1 MKKFIFFLVELD
13 GRVRQVQNGVV
24 TSLNNPKPLPN
35 APDGN
40 QEIAIGWERSEDHG
54 TQVNYSLPLGFVM
67 DGYKILGNDFYKFN
81 RDRILDLVA
90 KRLTYENTTTTF
102 KEYYKFFYKGRL
114 DFSSGVDHKDEK
126 KMVMNIMQGGVFRQM
141 KAKESMDIEIPFDLD
156 AKNVQMDG
164 MYIVGTFRWF
174 LPPFEQ
180 ISAGY
185 PGMYQL
191 PNDNPVPGIGFF
203 DVQQYMNASDPDVN
217 NLSYFAETT
226 QDIADVVLTGKLVD
240 MNSLGA
246 PGPVLVHLHIFNTKT
261 NTVRDTIVLSPV
273 GSQPENYT
281 LIINATVDLL
291 EGDRLFLHSHSHYE
305 GESDLQLSAKSKP
318 VDSVIKGFTVYDLG
332 RKLVE
337 KITGSAD
344 NFQSD
349 FLQTQDVILTSFDGV
364 RALPNA
370 AIKTNWRDYKKFV
383 DTQFMTEVTL
393 SDTKVMIEERLQ
405 AYKPESLL
413 APTELGEVKNLKIS
427 DAEDKIFTSIKV
439 GNENA
444 ETNDTNGKY
453 DFTSVA
459 IWDTPIESVADKQ
472 LDLQSPYKASPYEI
486 EQTRA
491 NYEGKTTT
499 DKETDNQ
506 TVALKVL
513 PEGNDSFN
521 TLATFAADGTPI
533 TPGEPLISIVSQAVI
548 IREGMKI
555 KITGSASNDA
565 DYTVKSATTWFFGQ
579 LIVTN
584 EALVD
589 EAGANIAIEILE
601 GQYYILDR
609 TIPVTQLSSPDV
621 DQAVKDTVYNVFFS
635 PKRMLL
641 RHSAWLAGLFYGYGS
656 KKLVLSSQQRNKELI
671 AGGITEKSDVTIS
684 SLGDPMFL
692 PKYAEFDTIYP
703 ADLPELYETEP
714 NRSFAFDRDN
724 VRIVGFNMRT
734 GFALNDL
741 EEQTYKLLLTP
752 DNDLL
757 SLIP

>member
-13 GRVRQVQNGVV
+13 GRVRQVVNGVV

-126 KMVMNIMQGGVFRQM
+126 KMVMNIMQGGVFRKM

-174 LPPFEQ
+174 LPEYTFL
-180 ISAGY
+180 SDGY
-185 PGMYQL
+185 PGMFQL
-191 PNDNPVPGIGFF
+191 PNDNPVPGLAIF
-203 DVQQYMNASDPDVN
+203 DVPYTEQSGDPDADTLTYFGQFTQDVADVEVTGLLQNFN
-217 NLSYFAETT
+217 NLGSA
-226 QDIADVVLTGKLVD
+226 
-240 MNSLGA
+240 
-246 PGPVLVHLHIFNTKT
+246 GPLSVRLIIFNINT
-261 NTVRDTIVLSPV
+261 NSVRLTIDLTPADPY
-273 GSQPENYT
+273 PENYNLVVNET
-281 LIINATVDLL
+281 IDFLA
-291 EGDRLFLHSHSHYE
+291 GDRIFLKSASHFSE
-305 GESDLQLSAKSKP
+305 GNLQINAKSKP

-349 FLQTQDVILTSFDGV
+349 FLQTQEVILTSFDGV

-393 SDTKVMIEERLQ
+393 SDTKVIIEERLQ

-413 APTELGEVKNLKIS
+413 APIELGEVKNLKIS

-533 TPGEPLISIVSQAVI
+533 TPGQPLISIVSQAVI

-555 KITGSASNDA
+555 KITGSALNSQDI
-565 DYTVKSATTWFFGQ
+565 TVKSATTWFFGQ
-579 LIVTN
+579 LIVPN
-584 EALVD
+584 EPLVD
-589 EAGANIAIEILE
+589 EAGVNITIEILE
-601 GQYYILDR
+601 GQYYTLDR
-609 TIPVTQLSSPDV
+609 TIPVTQLSNPDV
-621 DQAVKDTVYNVFFS
+621 AQEVKDTVYNVFFS

-641 RHSAWLAGLFYGYGS
+641 RHSAWLAGLFYGYETE
-656 KKLVLSSQQRNKELI
+656 KLVLSSQQRNKELI
-671 AGGITEKSDVTIS
+671 AGGITEKTDINIY
-684 SLGDPMFL
+684 SLGEPMFL

-724 VRIVGFNMRT
+724 VRVVGFNMRT

-752 DNDLL
+752 DNNLL
-757 SLIP
+757 DLIP

>member
-1 MKKFIFFLVELD
+1 MVELD

-35 APDGN
+35 APDGSMD
-40 QEIAIGWERSEDHG
+40 ITIGWERSEDHG
-54 TQVNYSLPLGFVM
+54 TQVNYSLPLGFVF

-81 RDRILDLVA
+81 RDRVLDLVA
-90 KRLTYENTTTTF
+90 KRLTYENTATTF

-114 DFSSGVDHKDEK
+114 DFSSGVDFKDERK
-126 KMVMNIMQGGVFRQM
+126 ITMNIMQGGVFRQM

-164 MYIVGTFRWF
+164 MFIVGTFRWLF
-174 LPPFEQ
+174 PEDFFQ
-180 ISAGY
+180 NMKY
-185 PGMYQL
+185 PAMVGL
-191 PNDNPVPGIGFF
+191 NNDNPIPGLGFF
-203 DVQQYMNASDPDVN
+203 DVQKAGVASLNPTN
-217 NLSYFAETT
+217 ETISYFAETT
-226 QDIADVVLTGKLVD
+226 QDISAVRLTGTLV
-240 MNSLGA
+240 NITFSFAELNIW
-246 PGPVLVHLHIFNTKT
+246 LQIY
-261 NTVRDTIVLSPV
+261 NTVSDTTRLQIDLAPDDTYP
-273 GSQPENYT
+273 QNT
-281 LIINATVDLL
+281 NLIIDETFDLL
-291 EGDRLFLHSHSHYE
+291 KGDRLFIRIGDSLSFVDIK
-305 GESDLQLSAKSKP
+305 ESFLQLEGKSKP
-318 VDSVIKGFTVYDLG
+318 TASVIRGFTVYDLG

-337 KITGSAD
+337 KITGNAD
-344 NFQSD
+344 NFEST

-393 SDTKVMIEERLQ
+393 SDTKVIIEERLQ
-405 AYKPESLL
+405 AYKPESML
-413 APTELGEVKNLKIS
+413 APIELGEVKNLKIS

-533 TPGEPLISIVSQAVI
+533 APGQPLISIVSQAVI

-555 KITGSASNDA
+555 KITGSVSNNA

-584 EALVD
+584 EALVN
-589 EAGANIAIEILE
+589 EAGVNIAIEILE

-609 TIPVTQLSSPDV
+609 TIPVTQLSNPDV
-621 DQAVKDTVYNVFFS
+621 DQVVKDTVYNVFFS

-641 RHSAWLAGLFYGYGS
+641 RHSAWLAGLFYGYETN
-656 KKLVLSSQQRNKELI
+656 KLVLSSQQRNKELI
-671 AGGITEKSDVTIS
+671 AGGITEKSDINVS
-684 SLGDPMFL
+684 SFGAPMFL
-692 PKYAEFDTIYP
+692 PKNIEFDTIYP
-703 ADLPELYETEP
+703 VDLPELYDTEP
-714 NRSFAFDRDN
+714 NRSFAIERDN

>member
-13 GRVRQVQNGVV
+13 GRVRQVVNGVV

-54 TQVNYSLPLGFVM
+54 TQVNYSLPLGFVF
-67 DGYKILGNDFYKFN
+67 DGYTILANDFYKFN

-126 KMVMNIMQGGVFRQM
+126 KMVMNIMQGGVFRKM

-156 AKNVQMDG
+156 AKNVKMDG

-174 LPPFEQ
+174 LPAYEQ
-180 ISAGY
+180 LSDGY
-185 PGMYQL
+185 PGMFQL
-191 PNDNPVPGIGFF
+191 PNDNPVPGMALF
-203 DVQQYMNASDPDVN
+203 DVSQTQSGAAPTIDT
-217 NLSYFAETT
+217 LEYFAEST
-226 QDIADVVLTGKLVD
+226 QSIDDVNITGRIVNL
-240 MNSLGA
+240 NSLGA
-246 PGPVLVHLHIFNTKT
+246 SGPLSVRLYIFNTET
-261 NTVRDTIVLSPV
+261 NSIRLTIDLTPADPY
-273 GSQPENYT
+273 PENYNLEIDET
-281 LIINATVDLL
+281 IDLIR
-291 EGDRLFLHSHSHYE
+291 GDRLFFKSGSYFA
-305 GESDLQLSAKSKP
+305 GESELQLSAKSKP
-318 VDSVIKGFTVYDLG
+318 LDSVVKGFTVYDLG

-337 KITGSAD
+337 KITGDAD

-364 RALPNA
+364 RGLANA

-393 SDTKVMIEERLQ
+393 SDTKVIIEERLQ
-405 AYKPESLL
+405 AYKPESML
-413 APTELGEVKNLKIS
+413 APIELGEVKNLKIS

-521 TLATFAADGTPI
+521 TLATFAADGAPI
-533 TPGEPLISIVSQAVI
+533 TPGQPLISIVNQTIA
-548 IREGMKI
+548 IRAGMKI
-555 KITGSASNDA
+555 KITGSASNDG
-565 DYTVKSATTWFFGQ
+565 DYTIKDAQTWFFGQ

-584 EALVD
+584 EPLVD
-589 EAGANIAIEILE
+589 EAGASITIEILE
-601 GQYYILDR
+601 GQYYSLDR
-609 TIPVTQLSSPDV
+609 TIPVTQLSNPDV
-621 DQAVKDTVYNVFFS
+621 AQEVKDTVYNVFFS

-641 RHSAWLAGLFYGYGS
+641 RHSAWLAGLFYGYETE
-656 KKLVLSSQQRNKELI
+656 KLVLSSQQRNKELI
-671 AGGITEKSDVTIS
+671 AGGITEKTDVNIS

-724 VRIVGFNMRT
+724 VRVVGFNMRT

-752 DNDLL
+752 DNNLL
-757 SLIP
+757 DLIP

>member
-13 GRVRQVQNGVV
+13 GRVRQVVNGVV

-35 APDGN
+35 APDGSL
-40 QEIAIGWERSEDHG
+40 EITLGYERSEDHG
-54 TQVNYSLPLGFVM
+54 TQVNYSLPLGFVF
-67 DGYKILGNDFYKFN
+67 DGYTILANDFYKFN

-126 KMVMNIMQGGVFRQM
+126 KIVMNIMQGGVFRKM

-156 AKNVQMDG
+156 AKNVKMDG

-174 LPPFEQ
+174 LPAYEQ
-180 ISAGY
+180 LSDGY
-185 PGMYQL
+185 PGMFQL
-191 PNDNPVPGIGFF
+191 PNDNPVPGMALF
-203 DVQQYMNASDPDVN
+203 DVSQTQSGAAPTIDT
-217 NLSYFAETT
+217 LEYFAEST
-226 QDIADVVLTGKLVD
+226 QSIGDVNITGRIVNL
-240 MNSLGA
+240 NSLGA
-246 PGPVLVHLHIFNTKT
+246 SGPLSVRLYIFNTET
-261 NTVRDTIVLSPV
+261 NSIRLTIDLTPSDPY
-273 GSQPENYT
+273 PENYNLDIDET
-281 LIINATVDLL
+281 IDLIR
-291 EGDRLFLHSHSHYE
+291 GDRLFFKSGSYFA
-305 GESDLQLSAKSKP
+305 GESELRLSAKSKP
-318 VDSVIKGFTVYDLG
+318 LDSVIKGFTVYDLG

-337 KITGSAD
+337 KITGDAD

-349 FLQTQDVILTSFDGV
+349 FLQTQEVILTSFDGV

-393 SDTKVMIEERLQ
+393 SDTKVIIEERLQ
-405 AYKPESLL
+405 AYKPESIL
-413 APTELGEVKNLKIS
+413 APIELGEVKNLKIS

-533 TPGEPLISIVSQAVI
+533 TPGQPLISIVNQTIA
-548 IREGMKI
+548 IRAGMKI
-555 KITGSASNDA
+555 KITGSASNDG
-565 DYTVKSATTWFFGQ
+565 DYTIKDAQTWFFGQ

-584 EALVD
+584 EPLVD
-589 EAGANIAIEILE
+589 EAGASITIEILE
-601 GQYYILDR
+601 GQYYSLDR
-609 TIPVTQLSSPDV
+609 TIPVTQLSNPDV
-621 DQAVKDTVYNVFFS
+621 AQEVKDTVYNVFFS

-641 RHSAWLAGLFYGYGS
+641 RHSAWLAGLFYGYETE
-656 KKLVLSSQQRNKELI
+656 KLVLSSQQRNKELI
-671 AGGITEKSDVTIS
+671 AGGITEKTDVNIS

-714 NRSFAFDRDN
+714 NRSFALDRDN

-752 DNDLL
+752 DNNLL
-757 SLIP
+757 DLIP